1 MIDPDLSTDLS
12 PSHDDVRAR
21 AKAFADRVIR
31 PAIPALDA
39 ERRFPS
45 EHVSLLGA
53 EGFLSVHWP
62 KEHGGA
68 GLDTLAYALVLEEL
82 ARASPAH
89 AIVVSVHATLVGVPL
104 LQFGTAAQKTEW
116 LPRMARGEVLGAFA
130 ITEAEAGSDATAL
143 RTTAR
148 REGDGW
154 VLNGE
159 KVMVTNGG
167 PCGLVLVFASTDP
180 AAGAKGVTAFLVPAD
195 GPGVTRGPRDT
206 TMGLNCAD
214 VRSLHFENV
223 RVPDGA
229 RLGEL
234 GQGMKIALAA
244 LNAGRI
250 GVAAQATGIA
260 AEMVDRAV
268 SYAGARKQFGQP
280 LAHFGAIHE
289 HLADMAL
296 ERDIARLFTHEAAAA
311 RDRGEEF
318 AALAARAKW
327 TASEASVK
335 AADHALQ
342 VHGGWGYLAATDLER
357 YARDA
362 RATTLYEGTSEMQ
375 KLLVA
380 RAAVQAGGPVGE
392 PRLSDDH
399 NELRAMLRDLCA
411 TEFAPQAAGWDQEK
425 IYPVEALAHLAELGF
440 FGLLVP
446 EEYGGVAYDPVAYAI
461 VLEEL
466 ARVSAAL
473 SIILSVHNSVC
484 CWPIAK
490 FGTEEQKRR
499 FLPGL
504 AAGKL
509 GAFSLSEPGAG
520 SDAGA
525 LRCTARRDGDH
536 YVLNGTKNW
545 VTNGAQADVIVLFA
559 RTGDASDGNKGITA
573 FLVTPDLPGF
583 SVGKH
588 EDKMGLRASV
598 TVELGLVDCR
608 VPVANRL
615 GEEGE
620 GFRIAMS
627 TLDGGRI
634 GVGAQSLGIA
644 AAAFAEALAYAKV
657 RETFGKK
664 LWEHQPVAFM
674 LAEMERRVAGARA
687 LVWRAAHKRR
697 DGTPHRID
705 ASMAKLAASEAATY
719 VAHRALQVHGGYGY
733 VKEYPVERYY
743 RDARV
748 TEIYEGASEIQ
759 RMVIAR
765 ELVAEA
771 QAAVAATTK
780 AITTS

>member
-1 MIDPDLSTDLS
+1 MELS
-12 PSHDDVRAR
+12 PRHEDARSRAR
-21 AKAFADRVIR
+21 AFAESVLR
-31 PAIPALDA
+31 PVAATLDA

-45 EHVSLLGA
+45 EHVPLLAA

-68 GLDTLAYALVLEEL
+68 GLDTFAYALVLEEL
-82 ARASPAH
+82 ARVSPAH
-89 AIVVSVHATLVGVPL
+89 AIIVSVHATLVGVPL
-104 LQFGTAAQKTEW
+104 LEFGTAAQKAEW

-130 ITEAEAGSDATAL
+130 LTELEAGSDASAM

-167 PCGLVLVFASTDP
+167 PAGLVLVFASTDP
-180 AAGAKGVTAFLVPAD
+180 AAGAKGITAFLVPAD
-195 GPGVTRGPRDT
+195 GPGVTRGPRDQ
-206 TMGLNCAD
+206 TMGLAAAD
-214 VRSLHFENV
+214 VRSLHFENA
-223 RVPDGA
+223 RVADAA
-229 RLGEL
+229 RLGEP
-234 GQGMKIALAA
+234 GQGMKVALAA
-244 LNAGRI
+244 LNVGRI

-260 AEMVDRAV
+260 AEAVDRAV
-268 SYAGARKQFGQP
+268 AHARVRKQFGRE
-280 LAHFGAIHE
+280 LAQFGAIHE
-289 HLADMAL
+289 LLADIAV
-296 ERDIARLFTHEAAAA
+296 ERDVARLFTHEAASA
-311 RDRGEEF
+311 RDRGEDF

-327 TASEASVK
+327 AASEVAVK
-335 AADHALQ
+335 AADRAIQ
-342 VHGGWGYLAATDLER
+342 VFGGWGYLTATGLER
-357 YARDA
+357 PARDA

-375 KLLVA
+375 KLVVA
-380 RAAVQAGGPVGE
+380 RAAVQANGPVSE
-392 PRLSDDH
+392 PRLSDEH
-399 NELRAMLRDLCA
+399 REIRAMLRDLCTA
-411 TEFAPQAAGWDQEK
+411 EFAPQAARWDQEK
-425 IYPVEALAHLAELGF
+425 IYPAEALAHLAELGF

-490 FGTEEQKRR
+490 YGNEEQKRR

-525 LRCTARRDGDH
+525 LRCSARRDGDH

-545 VTNGAQADVIVLFA
+545 VTNGAHAEAIVLFA
-559 RTGDASDGNKGITA
+559 RTNPDPAAGNKGISA
-573 FLVTPDLPGF
+573 FVVTPDLPGF
-583 SVGKH
+583 AVGKH

-644 AAAFAEALAYAKV
+644 SAAFAEAVTYAQV

-687 LVWRAAHKRR
+687 LVWRAADRR
-697 DGTPHRID
+697 MRGVPHRIE

-719 VAHRALQVHGGYGY
+719 VAHRAIQVHGGYGY

-765 ELVAEA
+765 ELIAQATAAEA
-771 QAAVAATTK
+771 AAPRTLTTP
-780 AITTS
+780 

>member
-1 MIDPDLSTDLS
+1 MDFTLSDL
-12 PSHDDVRAR
+12 HRDVQARAR
-21 AKAFADRVIR
+21 AFADTTLR
-31 PAIPALDA
+31 PVAAGLDAIPV
-39 ERRFPS
+39 
-45 EHVSLLGA
+45 EHLPLLAA

-62 KEHGGA
+62 REHGGA

-82 ARASPAH
+82 ARVSPAH

-104 LQFGTAAQKTEW
+104 LQFGTPEQKVEW

-130 ITEAEAGSDATAL
+130 LTEAEAGSDATAL

-154 VLNGE
+154 VINGE

-167 PCGLVLVFASTDP
+167 PSRLVLVFASTDP
-180 AAGAKGVTAFLVPAD
+180 SAGARGVSAFLVPAD
-195 GPGVTRGPRDT
+195 GPGVTRGPRDA
-206 TMGLNCAD
+206 TMGLNAAD

-223 RVPDGA
+223 RVPDTA
-229 RLGEL
+229 RLGPE
-234 GQGMKIALAA
+234 GAGMKVALAA

-250 GVAAQATGIA
+250 GVAAQATGIT
-260 AEMVDRAV
+260 AETVDRAV
-268 SYAGARKQFGQP
+268 AHARTRRQFGRE
-280 LAHFGAIHE
+280 LAQFGAIHE
-289 HLADMAL
+289 LLADGAL
-296 ERDIARLFTHEAAAA
+296 ERDIARMFTHEAAAA
-311 RDRGEEF
+311 RDRGDDF

-327 TASEASVK
+327 TASEAAVK
-335 AADHALQ
+335 AADRAIQ
-342 VHGGWGYLAATDLER
+342 VHGGWGYLAATGLER

-380 RAAVQAGGPVGE
+380 RAVIQARGPVSE
-392 PRLSDDH
+392 PRLSAEH
-399 NELRAMLRDLCA
+399 AELRAMLRELCT
-411 TEFAPQAAGWDQEK
+411 TEFAPQAARWDQEK
-425 IYPVEALAHLAELGF
+425 VYPEEALAHLAELGF

-446 EEYGGVAYDPVAYAI
+446 EEYGGVGYDPVAYAI

-484 CWPIAK
+484 CWPIARY
-490 FGTEEQKRR
+490 GNEEQKRR
-499 FLPGL
+499 FLPRL

-536 YVLNGTKNW
+536 YILNGTKNW
-545 VTNGAQADVIVLFA
+545 VTNGAHADAIVLFA
-559 RTGDASDGNKGITA
+559 RTNPDAALGNRGISA
-573 FLVTPDLPGF
+573 FVVTPDLPGF
-583 SVGKH
+583 AVGKH

-598 TVELGLVDCR
+598 TVELGLSDCR

-644 AAAFAEALAYAKV
+644 AAAFAEAVAYAQV

-664 LWEHQPVAFM
+664 LYEHQPVAFM

-697 DGTPHRID
+697 DGTPHRIES
-705 ASMAKLAASEAATY
+705 SMAKLHASEAATY
-719 VAHRALQVHGGYGY
+719 VSHRAIQVHGGYGY

-771 QAAVAATTK
+771 QAAEAAAMKTLG
-780 AITTS
+780 ATS